1 MNKNSDCKRIY
12 RYHAWEEGEETCSRC
27 GKSRVTKTKQ
37 GDWEKETKETF
48 ERIVFETMA
57 DMTEV
62 GVQKWEFD
70 WSKLWNFIRQTREQ
84 AKQEGIEEA
93 INWVQV
99 NQKGTFTDEAG
110 HDCWYID
117 DLVKALKELK
127 KKAKLNKIIGG
138 R

>member
-1 MNKNSDCKRIY
+1 MKIPVI
-12 RYHAWEEGEETCSRC
+12 EM
-27 GKSRVTKTKQ
+27 TKTKQ
-37 GDWEKETKETF
+37 SDWEIQTIIKEFNDWCLENKIPIGERMKTETIMVGDWWIKKVELLL
-48 ERIVFETMA
+48 
-57 DMTEV
+57 TEI
-62 GVQKWEFD
+62 
-70 WSKLWNFIRQTREQ
+70 LQ